1 MRLVPPP
8 LLRPRDAVDV
18 VRLLVGVL
26 EDLELL
32 ALGVHL
38 PAAEREAVAAPHHE
52 IDEEEQPWRWWRW
65 RVRWRW
71 RWRRRLR
78 RRRRTGEDEEH
89 RVRRLGVAVPPHR
102 ELGGEDEGGADDV
115 EADGERDR
123 DAARRRRDH
132 PLMAGAEQPCGEVE
146 PSHL

>member
-52 IDEEEQPWRWWRW
+52 IDEEQEA
-65 RVRWRW
+65 
-71 RWRRRLR
+71 
-78 RRRRTGEDEEH
+78 GEYEEH
-89 RVRRLGVAVPPHR
+89 RVRRLGVAVPAHC

>member
-38 PAAEREAVAAPHHE
+38 PAAEREAVAAPQHE
-52 IDEEEQPWRWWRW
+52 IDEEE
-65 RVRWRW
+65 
-71 RWRRRLR
+71 
-78 RRRRTGEDEEH
+78 
-89 RVRRLGVAVPPHR
+89 
-102 ELGGEDEGGADDV
+102 
-115 EADGERDR
+115 
-123 DAARRRRDH
+123 
-132 PLMAGAEQPCGEVE
+132 E
-146 PSHL
+146 P